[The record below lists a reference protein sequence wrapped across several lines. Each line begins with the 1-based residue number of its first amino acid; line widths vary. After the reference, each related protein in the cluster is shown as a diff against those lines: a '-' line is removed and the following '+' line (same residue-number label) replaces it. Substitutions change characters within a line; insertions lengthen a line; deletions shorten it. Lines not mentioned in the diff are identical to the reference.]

1 MDKGDIIKLAGLL
14 IVPVIVFTVAMYF
27 LYPVISKD
35 KYERIAENFERK
47 QNGLPP
53 LPDVDSLVVSDSLN
67 VDGEAKPE
75 INSDTLTVDMLD
87 AILAQQEVKQNN
99 PLKPVVDSLNAV
111 IANLEKQL
119 EEEKKKASSLVEET
133 KNQEEFA
140 VRVKSLLNLEENELA
155 PILDKMSSKQLVKL
169 YNSGGSTQRE
179 KILRSL
185 NSEKAARLM
194 TEVML

>member
-99 PLKPVVDSLNAV
+99 PLKPVVDSLNVV

>member
-169 YNSGGSTQRE
+169 YNSGVFTQWV
-179 KILRSL
+179 LTSL
-185 NSEKAARLM
+185 FLDNSLFIFAS
-194 TEVML
+194 

>member
-169 YNSGGSTQRE
+169 YNSGGATQRE

>member
-27 LYPVISKD
+27 LYPVFSKD

-119 EEEKKKASSLVEET
+119 EEEKKK
-133 KNQEEFA
+133 
-140 VRVKSLLNLEENELA
+140 VRMLLGHHL
-155 PILDKMSSKQLVKL
+155 SGSK
-169 YNSGGSTQRE
+169 
-179 KILRSL
+179 
-185 NSEKAARLM
+185 
-194 TEVML
+194 